1 VNVSKGVNYSYGCTY
16 LKFAGA
22 CLATVFLSGIGY
34 AQSTNLLVGALRQNV
49 VLEFSSTDAVTF
61 TEDTFAGI
69 SKPETMVFDSS
80 GNLFV
85 FNGNGNEI
93 KKITPLGVKT
103 TIATDLDVDGMAVDA
118 FGNLFVSRK
127 SENSNASD
135 GVILKFTPDGRSS
148 VVVSNISHP
157 KGLASGGQL
166 FAEFANPSTLL
177 REKAE

>member
-1 VNVSKGVNYSYGCTY
+1 
-16 LKFAGA
+16 
-22 CLATVFLSGIGY
+22 
-34 AQSTNLLVGALRQNV
+34 
-49 VLEFSSTDAVTF
+49 
-61 TEDTFAGI
+61 
-69 SKPETMVFDSS
+69 MVFDPS

-85 FNGNGNEI
+85 GNGKANSI
-93 KKITPLGVKT
+93 KKITPSGNKT
-103 TIATDLDVDGMAVDA
+103 TVATDLDVDGMAVDA

-177 REKAE
+177 REKVE

>member
-1 VNVSKGVNYSYGCTY
+1 MRRVQ
-16 LKFAGA
+16 LA
-22 CLATVFLSGIGY
+22 CWRPSARCRAEILFYRRHL
-34 AQSTNLLVGALRQNV
+34 
-49 VLEFSSTDAVTF
+49 F
-61 TEDTFAGI
+61 TESTFAGI
-69 SKPETMVFDSS
+69 SNPETMVFDPS

-85 FNGNGNEI
+85 GNGKANSI
-93 KKITPLGVKT
+93 KKITPSGIKT
-103 TIATDLDVDGMAVDA
+103 TFATDLDVDGMAVDA

>member
-1 VNVSKGVNYSYGCTY
+1 MFFSDIGC
-16 LKFAGA
+16 AA
-22 CLATVFLSGIGY
+22 S
-34 AQSTNLLVGALRQNV
+34 NLLVGALRQDV
-49 VLEFSSTDAVTF
+49 VLKFSSTDDIIF
-61 TEDTFAGI
+61 TENTFAGI
-69 SKPETMVFDSS
+69 SNPETMVFDPS

-85 FNGNGNEI
+85 GNGKANSI
-93 KKITPLGVKT
+93 KKITPSGIKT
-103 TIATDLDVDGMAVDA
+103 TFATDLDVDGMAVDA

-177 REKAE
+177 REKVE